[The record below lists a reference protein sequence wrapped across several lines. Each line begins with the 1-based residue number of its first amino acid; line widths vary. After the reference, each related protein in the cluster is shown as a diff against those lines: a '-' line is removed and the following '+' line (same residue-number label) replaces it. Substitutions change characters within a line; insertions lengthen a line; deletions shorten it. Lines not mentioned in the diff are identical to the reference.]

1 MPRTDLKEL
10 AHRSGDGLE
19 VTLWWRR
26 EDNSLLVAV
35 DDARSG
41 DLFQLDVDHH
51 DAMDAFHHPYAHAAH
66 RGIAFAASN
75 HTAVHAL
82 TPSAP
87 S

>member
-41 DLFQLDVDHH
+41 DVFQLEVDHRS
-51 DAMDAFHHPYAHAAH
+51 AMDVFHHPYAHAAH
-66 RGIAFAASN
+66 RGVVFAVGT
-75 HTAVHAL
+75 HTAVHA
-82 TPSAP
+82 
-87 S
+87 